1 MPRPNKVW
9 FRKDIGWWMVTLAG
23 EKVRLA
29 QGRPNKKLAEQK
41 LHELLAVRHQAPQSP
56 TARVADVIESFLASN
71 RSQLSEETMR
81 SYDWYGQA
89 FAEHSGLVLVTDLK
103 PFHVTQ
109 FVTVQKGL
117 GSDDPST
124 TLGALSF
131 ASSTG
136 RKWKGL
142 SPGTRCAAW
151 KRPKPPP
158 RGRAM
163 TELEFRKLLKAEPT
177 MRFKTFLFSLW
188 ATGCRPKEARTL
200 TWKQVGDDRWVLTEH
215 KTVGKTHKPRI
226 IYLNAAMQKLMV
238 VLRRESKSDFVFL
251 NSYGKP
257 WTANAVQQR
266 IVRRRETAGLPVDV
280 VAYLTRHAFGTNAII
295 KGVDVATVAELM
307 GHTNLEMV
315 ATVYMHL
322 AGQHK
327 HLHDA
332 VEKATTVGKTC

>member
-1 MPRPNKVW
+1 MSRPNKVW
-9 FRKDIGWWMVTLAG
+9 FRKDVGWWMVTLAG

-71 RSQLSEETMR
+71 RSQLSAETMR

-89 FAEHSGLVLVTDLK
+89 FAEHSGLVLVTDLT

-109 FVTVQKGL
+109 FVNEKESWGATTKYNARRSLFRIFSWAEEEGIVAKNPLRGL
-117 GSDDPST
+117 
-124 TLGALSF
+124 
-131 ASSTG
+131 
-136 RKWKGL
+136 
-142 SPGTRCAAW
+142 

-163 TELEFRKLLKAEPT
+163 EEEEFRKLLKAEPT
-177 MRFKTFLFSLW
+177 MRFKAFLFSLW
-188 ATGCRPKEARTL
+188 STGCRPKEARTL
-200 TWKQVGDDRWVLTEH
+200 TWKQVRDDRWVLTEH

-226 IYLNAAMQKLMV
+226 IYLNAPMRKLMP
-238 VLRRESKSDFVFL
+238 VLRRDSKSDFVFL

-257 WTANAVQQR
+257 WTAGAVQQR
-266 IVRRRETAGLPVDV
+266 IVRRRKTAGLPVNV
-280 VAYLTRHAFGTNAII
+280 VAYLTRHAFGTNAIL
-295 KGVDVATVAELM
+295 KGVDVATVAELL
-307 GHTNLEMV
+307 GHSDLTMV
-315 ATVYMHL
+315 STVYMHL

-332 VEKATTVGKTC
+332 VEKATTVGKTR